1 MYSPEDL
8 IDEEYVMSTAVSTQ
22 TSTWN
27 IDPVHSTAQFKVK
40 HMMISNV
47 KGEFTK
53 ITGKLELDQSDITK
67 SQVEAFIDAA
77 TINTREPDRD
87 THLKSADF
95 LDVAKYPHL
104 SFKSTQISKN
114 GEGELSVEGDLTM
127 HGVTRK
133 AVFEVEGPSA
143 PTKDPWGNTRIGLS
157 ATTRVNRKDFGLNWN
172 TVLEAGG
179 ILVGEEVAISLDVE
193 FVKA

>member
-1 MYSPEDL
+1 MWRPLDL
-8 IDEEYVMSTAVSTQ
+8 IDEEYTMSTAVSTE

-53 ITGKLELDQSDITK
+53 ITGKLELDESDITK
-67 SQVEAFIDAA
+67 SRVEAFIDAT

-87 THLKSADF
+87 THLKSAEF
-95 LDVAKYPHL
+95 LDVEKFPNL

-114 GEGELSVEGDLTM
+114 SEGELSVEGDLTM

-133 AVFEVEGPSA
+133 VVFEVEGPSA
-143 PTKDPWGNTRIGLS
+143 ATKDPWGNTRIGLS

-172 TVLEAGG
+172 SVLEAGG
-179 ILVGEEVAISLDVE
+179 LLVGEEVAISLDVE
-193 FVKA
+193 FVKE

>member
-1 MYSPEDL
+1 
-8 IDEEYVMSTAVSTQ
+8 MSTAVSTQ
-22 TSTWN
+22 TSIWN

-53 ITGKLELDQSDITK
+53 ISGKLELNESDITK
-67 SQVEAFIDAA
+67 SHVEALIDAT
-77 TINTREPDRD
+77 TINTREPDRE

-95 LDVAKYPHL
+95 LDVEKFPNL
-104 SFKSTQISKN
+104 SFKSIQISKN
-114 GEGELSVEGDLTM
+114 GEGELSVQGDLTM
-127 HGVTRK
+127 HRVTPK
-133 AVFEVEGPSA
+133 VVFEVEGPSP

-172 TVLEAGG
+172 SVLEAGG
-179 ILVGEEVAISLDVE
+179 ILVGEEVAISLDIE
-193 FVKA
+193 YIKA